1 VALVLI
7 STILVGYVLFLQN
20 NSTLLI
26 SVEDAKGL
34 AITAIK
40 LNGTKI
46 QNPNTQLRSGEKGA
60 IEANLINGENK
71 LEFEVLIP
79 RSNIYRTNFCEIQK
93 QHHRCMSEIYISL
106 MVLDV
111 LNAPMIKLKGKLNG
125 FTARGLSR
133 RQSNCEQGN

>member
-1 VALVLI
+1 MKYIKTIAALALI

-34 AITAIK
+34 AITAIN
-40 LNGTKI
+40 LNGTRI

-79 RSNIYRTNFCEIQK
+79 GSNIYRTNFCEIKK

-106 MVLDV
+106 
-111 LNAPMIKLKGKLNG
+111 NG
-125 FTARGLSR
+125 VKCFECT
-133 RQSNCEQGN
+133 ND

>member
-79 RSNIYRTNFCEIQK
+79 RLNIYRIEF
-93 QHHRCMSEIYISL
+93 L
-106 MVLDV
+106 
-111 LNAPMIKLKGKLNG
+111 
-125 FTARGLSR
+125 
-133 RQSNCEQGN
+133 